1 MGSVDAVKLQFGDEI
16 KIGTARLIYKRL
28 MTGIKVVLRLA
39 VVLWLL
45 RIIWGMARLMLNELE

>member
-1 MGSVDAVKLQFGDEI
+1 
-16 KIGTARLIYKRL
+16 